1 MLILAFET
9 SAKAASVAL
18 HDGEKLLA
26 ESYQNTGLTHS
37 QTLMV
42 MAEDALKQC
51 GKTAQDVTAV
61 AVAEGPGSFTGVRI
75 GVSTAKAL
83 AHAAGKPC
91 IGVDA
96 LEALAA
102 NIEAFDGVIC
112 PILDARAMQVYGA
125 MFEAGNLPVRLMEDE
140 PMKLADFLDR
150 VEKTGRRVLF
160 LGDGAPVFEQTIR
173 ARLGEKASFA
183 APQNHFVRAG
193 SACAAAAAHIAQQG
207 EDALCDYVNLL
218 PLYLRAP
225 QAERERAAKEAAKA
239 AQEQKEAQH
248 G

>member
-1 MLILAFET
+1 MNILMIDT
-9 SAKAASVAL
+9 SGPACGAAL
-18 HDGEKLLA
+18 MKDGRIVGDLQL
-26 ESYQNTGLTHS
+26 NCGMTHS
-37 QTLMV
+37 QRV
-42 MAEDALKQC
+42 MPLVDALLSMS
-51 GKTAQDVTAV
+51 GTAMEEIDVFGAV
-61 AVAEGPGSFTGVRI
+61 VGPGSFTGVRI

-125 MFEAGNLPVRLMEDE
+125 MFEAGNPPVRLMEDE
-140 PMKLADFLDR
+140 PMKLADFLDD
-150 VEKTGRRVLF
+150 VEKTGRRALF
-160 LGDGAPVFEQTIR
+160 LGDGAPVFEQAIR
-173 ARLGEKASFA
+173 ARLGEKAAFA

-193 SACAAAAAHIAQQG
+193 SACAAAAARIAQQG